1 MFEKLRNAF
10 SNSFLNILNKE
21 ITEKDI
27 DNNIFDFQISLLE
40 SDVAQEVI
48 DEITKKLKQD
58 LVGLTL
64 EKQNSIKDIIQS
76 GIQST
81 ISGILNKSSSGQID
95 LLDAIKYKRDS
106 KEGPFV
112 IVFLGIN
119 GTGKTTT
126 VAKFANML
134 HKNGLSVVLAA
145 SDTHRAGAIEQLSEH
160 AKRLSLKIITQ
171 RYGADPSAVARDAVE
186 YAKKHRIDV
195 VLIDT
200 AGRMQTAKNLMDE
213 ISKIIKVVKPDKKIF
228 VGDSL
233 AGNDTINQA
242 KEFFSYTDF
251 DGAILTKIDAD
262 SKGGSVISV
271 AYITSKPILYI
282 GTGQGYDD
290 IVSFDQNKFMTSLF
304 SSSPAVIE
312 NQIIRDRFSKPL
324 KTETNDLSVSTIT
337 SNENIVEPQ
346 SIGDNVIITNSKT
359 VNEKS
364 YDIDNVKEQE
374 DIISSKIEHNVDFD
388 SSNENFDTTPQTA
401 ISDEGSRKP
410 PNQEE
415 MHEPKKKG
423 GFFSS
428 FFGKKNKKDKDDK
441 KENYSESVKKQESE
455 NKKSTNDEEQHEID
469 KDTDDLPQENVKTN
483 PKENKSDVI
492 YLSDEDI
499 EDLFKQ

>member
-1 MFEKLRNAF
+1 MFEKLRSAF
-10 SNSFLNILNKE
+10 SNSFLNIINKE

-40 SDVAQEVI
+40 SDIAQEVI
-48 DEITKKLKQD
+48 DEITKKLKKD
-58 LVGLTL
+58 LIGLTL
-64 EKQNSIKDIIQS
+64 EKQHSIKDIIQS
-76 GIQST
+76 GIHST
-81 ISGILNKSSSGQID
+81 ISEILDKSSLEQKD
-95 LLDAIKYKRDS
+95 LLDEIRSKRDS
-106 KEGPFV
+106 RKGPFV

-160 AKRLSLKIITQ
+160 ARRLALKIITQ

-213 ISKIIKVVKPDKKIF
+213 INKIIKVVKPDKKIF

-262 SKGGSVISV
+262 SKGGSVISI
-271 AYITSKPILYI
+271 AYITSRPILFI
-282 GTGQGYDD
+282 GTGQGYEDL
-290 IVSFDQNKFMTSLF
+290 IYFDQNKFIDSLF
-304 SSSPAVIE
+304 SGTTSVIE
-312 NQIIRDRFSKPL
+312 NKPSQDRFSKST
-324 KTETNDLSVSTIT
+324 KTETSNSSFSVITQDNKIIEPKLIDENLKLTTSPNLDENSREHIKDNIDL
-337 SNENIVEPQ
+337 E
-346 SIGDNVIITNSKT
+346 
-359 VNEKS
+359 
-364 YDIDNVKEQE
+364 
-374 DIISSKIEHNVDFD
+374 IEHNTDIKIPND
-388 SSNENFDTTPQTA
+388 NLDIRTQTSTSKQEIDTLSNDAEQT
-401 ISDEGSRKP
+401 
-410 PNQEE
+410 NT
-415 MHEPKKKG
+415 KKKR

-428 FFGKKNKKDKDDK
+428 FFGKKNKKDKDDTTK
-441 KENYSESVKKQESE
+441 NYYEDTKNQESE
-455 NKKSTNDEEQHEID
+455 NKKSTDIENTIENDNSDSTSE
-469 KDTDDLPQENVKTN
+469 KENTN
-483 PKENKSDVI
+483 QKENKSDVV

>member
-1 MFEKLRNAF
+1 MPMFEKLRNAF
-10 SNSFLNILNKE
+10 SNSFLNIINKE

-27 DNNIFDFQISLLE
+27 DNNIFEFQISLLE
-40 SDVAQEVI
+40 SDIAQEVI
-48 DEITKKLKQD
+48 DEITKKLKKE

-64 EKQNSIKDIIQS
+64 EKQHSIKDIIQS
-76 GIQST
+76 GIKST
-81 ISGILNKSSSGQID
+81 ISEILDKSSSGQID
-95 LLDAIKYKRDS
+95 LLGEIRSKHDS
-106 KEGPFV
+106 KAGPFI

-126 VAKFANML
+126 VAKFANLL

-160 AKRLSLKIITQ
+160 ARRLSLKIITQ

-186 YAKKHRIDV
+186 YARKHRIDV

-213 ISKIIKVVKPDKKIF
+213 INKIIKVVKPDKKIF

-271 AYITSKPILYI
+271 AYITSRPILYI

-290 IVSFDQNKFMTSLF
+290 IVYFDRNKFMDSLF
-304 SSSPAVIE
+304 SGSASVIE
-312 NQIIRDRFSKPL
+312 NKSIPERFSKL
-324 KTETNDLSVSTIT
+324 IKTETNNVSLPAITQSNEAAEPNLINENVVIT
-337 SNENIVEPQ
+337 SSNNLEKLHENKDVIV
-346 SIGDNVIITNSKT
+346 
-359 VNEKS
+359 
-364 YDIDNVKEQE
+364 
-374 DIISSKIEHNVDFD
+374 SKIEHNIDFKIQ
-388 SSNENFDTTPQTA
+388 NENFDIKTQTSTSNEDLSA
-401 ISDEGSRKP
+401 PS
-410 PNQEE
+410 QEQINV
-415 MHEPKKKG
+415 KKKG

-441 KENYSESVKKQESE
+441 KENSSEHTKNQESKS
-455 NKKSTNDEEQHEID
+455 KKSTNDENT
-469 KDTDDLPQENVKTN
+469 TDNNDSTSEKVNLNQ
-483 PKENKSDVI
+483 KENKSDVV